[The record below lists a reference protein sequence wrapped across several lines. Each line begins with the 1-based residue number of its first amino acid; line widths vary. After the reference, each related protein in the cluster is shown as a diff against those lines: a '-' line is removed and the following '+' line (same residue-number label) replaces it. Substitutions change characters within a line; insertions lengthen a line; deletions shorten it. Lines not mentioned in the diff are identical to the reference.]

1 MTSTIH
7 HLTAAAIACVAL
19 AATTAQAQQYP
30 ARTIT
35 LVVPFAPGGLSDVPG
50 RILAAEL
57 QQRTGQSVVVEN
69 KAGASGVTGA
79 SHVLKSEPD
88 GYTLLVNALADG
100 QNLHYI
106 NVPYSAVNDFALIGM
121 IADGPPLVLIVAS
134 NTAYNSVADIVAD
147 AKADPKKV
155 SFASSGPATSP
166 AIAITQ
172 LNALGKTQIADVP
185 YRGSG
190 AAAQAVVA
198 GEVQGSFVFM
208 SNARQFHE
216 AKQARALAVAQ
227 PKRFARW
234 PDLPTMAEQG
244 FPGFDHAGWVGLAAP
259 GKTPPAIVAFL
270 NARVNEII
278 ASPGYRQ
285 KIEALGMTLPEPKEN
300 TPDKFKAFMVSE
312 TAKQAELAKLS
323 GHRK

>member
-1 MTSTIH
+1 MSVTFK
-7 HLTAAAIACVAL
+7 HLAWTVCAAL
-19 AATTAQAQQYP
+19 AMSAHVEAQQFP
-30 ARTIT
+30 SRTIT
-35 LVVPFAPGGLSDVPG
+35 LVVPFAPGGLSDIPG
-50 RILAAEL
+50 RLIAAEL
-57 QQRTGQSVVVEN
+57 QTRTGQSVIVEN
-69 KAGASGVTGA
+69 KPGASGMTGA
-79 SHVLKSEPD
+79 QSVLKAEPD

-106 NVPYSAVNDFALIGM
+106 KVPYSAINDFSLIGL
-121 IADGPPLVLIVAS
+121 IADGPPLVLIVAN
-134 NTAYNSVADIVAD
+134 NTTYKSVADIIAA

-166 AIAITQ
+166 GIAITQ

-208 SNARQFHE
+208 ANARQFHD
-216 AKQARALAVAQ
+216 AKSARAIAVAR
-227 PKRFARW
+227 PKRFERW

-259 GKTPPAIVAFL
+259 GKTPPAVVAYL
-270 NARVNEII
+270 NKQVNAII
-278 ASPGYRQ
+278 ASPGYRT
-285 KIEALGMTLPEPKEN
+285 KIEALGMTLPDPSKN
-300 TPDKFKAFMVSE
+300 TPEAFKAFMISE

>member
-1 MTSTIH
+1 MTSVG
-7 HLTAAAIACVAL
+7 LTKLAALSIAAVAL
-19 AATTAQAQQYP
+19 IPAASAQQYP
-30 ARTIT
+30 SRTIT

-50 RILAAEL
+50 RLLANEL

-69 KAGASGVTGA
+69 KPGASGVTGA
-79 SHVLKSEPD
+79 QSVLKAEPD

-106 NVPYSAVNDFALIGM
+106 NVPYSAINDFALIGL
-121 IADGPPLVLIVAS
+121 IADGPPLVLIVAN
-134 NTAYNSVADIVAD
+134 NTAYKSVADIVAD

-208 SNARQFHE
+208 ANARQFHD
-216 AKQARALAVAQ
+216 AKSARAIAVAQ
-227 PKRFARW
+227 PKRFSRW

-259 GKTPPAIVAFL
+259 GKTPAPVIAYL
-270 NARVNEII
+270 SKQVNDII
-278 ASPGYRQ
+278 KSPSYRE
-285 KIEALGMTLPEPKEN
+285 KIEALGMTLPDPEKN
-300 TPDKFKAFMVSE
+300 TPAAFKAFMTDE